1 MISGIDSSVILDVL
15 SDDPNFADGSE
26 QMLREASNMG
36 QLVLCECVLAE
47 ICPALGSQER
57 CHDFLS
63 DWQVDFVPSS
73 QDSAAGE
80 FTVAVFFVEP
90 HPDVTALSES
100 DIVCGPVLHAVI
112 RRYLGLLSGLP

>member
-47 ICPALGSQER
+47 IYPALGSQER

-73 QDSAAGE
+73 PESAILA
-80 FTVAVFFVEP
+80 
-90 HPDVTALSES
+90 
-100 DIVCGPVLHAVI
+100 
-112 RRYLGLLSGLP
+112 GLP